1 MPGVGQHM
9 GGFMRI
15 WMLAVAAV
23 AAFTGSASAQDRTG
37 VTDTTIKIGV
47 PGPLTGPNASF
58 ASAVYGVQAY
68 YNYVNENGGVAGR
81 KIEVIMADTVCNEAK
96 GIAAAKKLISQD
108 NVFAINGGVCSGVA
122 LAMRPVIEESG
133 VPWIVS
139 TAVNQK
145 ISSPIAKNI
154 FHASQTSEA
163 AGQAFT
169 KFMLSKPDTKK
180 IGIITHTN
188 EWSKGYRDPM
198 VAALKAKGIEPVAE
212 VVLERG
218 QTDATAQVLKLKE
231 AAPDF
236 VVAIL
241 YEPEIVVFLR
251 DAQKLG
257 LDALKFGGL
266 GADFQRTENRLGS
279 REPMKNFIQLFQF
292 KDTMDGAGMKAA
304 RAIIEPRLPPGEKLT
319 DFSFYGPGS
328 AAAIVH
334 VLKKI
339 GRDLT
344 REKFI
349 AEFEQLRDF
358 DTGML
363 AGKLNY
369 SPTNHQGAEDLYVI
383 GYDKDGKIAIY
394 QSWGKL
400 ASQ

>member
-1 MPGVGQHM
+1 
-9 GGFMRI
+9 MRS
-15 WMLAVAAV
+15 WVSGLAIVVTTLAGI
-23 AAFTGSASAQDRTG
+23 AAFSDNAVAQDRTG
-37 VTDTTIKIGV
+37 ITDTTIKIGV

-58 ASAVYGVQAY
+58 SSAVYGIQAY
-68 YNYVNENGGVAGR
+68 YNYMNEKGGVHGR
-81 KIEVIMADTVCNEAK
+81 KIEVIMADTACNEAK
-96 GIAAAKKLISQD
+96 GIAAGKKMISQD
-108 NVFAINGGVCSGVA
+108 QVFLINGGVCSGVA

-133 VPWIVS
+133 VPWVVS

-145 ISSPIAKNI
+145 ISSPLAKNI

-163 AGQAFT
+163 AGQAFA
-169 KFMLSKPDTKK
+169 KFMLSRPDTKK
-180 IGIITHTN
+180 IGIIAHTN

-198 VAALKAKGIEPVAE
+198 VEALKAKGIEPAVE

-231 AAPDF
+231 AGLDF

-257 LDALKFGGL
+257 LETTKFGGL
-266 GADFQRTENRLGS
+266 GADFLRTENRLGS
-279 REPMKNFIQLFQF
+279 RDPMKNFIQLFQF
-292 KDTMDGAGMKAA
+292 KDVIDGAGMKEA
-304 RAIIEPRLPPGEKLT
+304 RAIIEPRLPQGEKLT

-334 VLKKI
+334 VLNKI

-369 SPTNHQGAEDLYVI
+369 SSTNHQGAVDVNVI

-394 QSWGKL
+394 SAWGKL
-400 ASQ
+400 ATQ

>member
-1 MPGVGQHM
+1 MEFGGMRGWAAIFVGLV
-9 GGFMRI
+9 GC
-15 WMLAVAAV
+15 LSSAAY
-23 AAFTGSASAQDRTG
+23 AQDRTG
-37 VTDTTIKIGV
+37 VTDTAIKIGV

-58 ASAVYGVQAY
+58 GAAVYGIQAY
-68 YNYVNENGGVAGR
+68 YNYVNEKGGVHGR
-81 KIEVIMADTVCNEAK
+81 KIEIILGDDACNEAK

-108 NVFAINGGVCSGVA
+108 QVFLLNGGVCSGVA
-122 LAMRPVIEESG
+122 LAMRPVVEESG
-133 VPWIVS
+133 VPWVVS

-145 ISSPIAKNI
+145 ISNPLAKGI

-163 AGQAFT
+163 AGQAFA

-180 IGIITHTN
+180 VGIIAHTN
-188 EWSKGYRDPM
+188 EWARGYRDPM
-198 VAALKAKGIEPVAE
+198 VEALKAKGLTPVAE

-231 AAPDF
+231 AGLDF

-251 DAQKLG
+251 DSQKLG

-266 GADFQRTENRLGS
+266 GADFQGTEKRLGS
-279 REPMKNFIQLFQF
+279 REPMKNFYQLFQF
-292 KDTMDGAGMKAA
+292 KDLMDGPGMKVA
-304 RAIIEPRLPPGEKLT
+304 RDIIEPRLPAGEKLT

-328 AAAIVH
+328 AAAIVN
-334 VLKKI
+334 VLQKI

-349 AEFEQLRDF
+349 AEMEKLQGF

-369 SPTNHQGAEDLYVI
+369 SATNHQGAMDLYTI
-383 GYDKDGKIAIY
+383 GYDQSGKIAVY
-394 QSWGKL
+394 ESWGKL
-400 ASQ
+400 AAP

>member
-1 MPGVGQHM
+1 MAAAM
-9 GGFMRI
+9 
-15 WMLAVAAV
+15 VA
-23 AAFTGSASAQDRTG
+23 GSALAQDRTG
-37 VTDTTIKIGV
+37 VTETTIKIGV

-58 ASAVYGVQAY
+58 AAAVYGVQAY
-68 YNYVNENGGVAGR
+68 YNYVNEKGGVHGR
-81 KIEVIMADTVCNEAK
+81 KIEIIMADTQCNEAK

-108 NVFAINGGVCSGVA
+108 QVFLINGGVCSGVA

-133 VPWIVS
+133 VPWVVS

-163 AGQAFT
+163 AGQAFA
-169 KFMLSKPDTKK
+169 KFMLSRPGTKK
-180 IGIITHTN
+180 IGIIAHTN

-198 VAALKAKGIEPVAE
+198 VAALKAQGIDPIEE

-231 AAPDF
+231 AGLDF

-251 DAQKLG
+251 DAHKLG
-257 LDALKFGGL
+257 LEAIKFGGL
-266 GADFQRTENRLGS
+266 GADFQKTENRLGS
-279 REPMKNFIQLFQF
+279 KEPMRNFIQLFQF
-292 KDTMDGAGMKAA
+292 KDVVDGAGMKAA
-304 RAIIEPRLPPGEKLT
+304 REIIESRLPPGEKLT

-328 AAAIVH
+328 AAAIVA
-334 VLKKI
+334 VLTKI

-349 AEFEQLRDF
+349 SEFEKLRDF

-369 SPTNHQGAEDLYVI
+369 SPTNHQGAVDLNVI
-383 GYDKDGKIAIY
+383 GYDKEGKITIY
-394 QSWGKL
+394 EAWGKP
-400 ASQ
+400 APR

>member
-1 MPGVGQHM
+1 MRSWAARIAIVACFVA
-9 GGFMRI
+9 GG
-15 WMLAVAAV
+15 AV
-23 AAFTGSASAQDRTG
+23 AQDRTG
-37 VTDTTIKIGV
+37 ITDTSIKIGV

-68 YNYVNENGGVAGR
+68 YNYVNETGGVHGR

-96 GIAAAKKLISQD
+96 GIAATKKLISQD
-108 NVFAINGGVCSGVA
+108 KVFLINGGVCSGVA

-133 VPWIVS
+133 VPWVVS

-145 ISSPIAKNI
+145 ISSPLAKNI

-163 AGQAFT
+163 AGHAFA
-169 KFMLSKPDTKK
+169 KFMLSRPDTKK
-180 IGIITHTN
+180 IGVIAHTN
-188 EWSKGYRDPM
+188 EWAKGYRDPM
-198 VAALKAKGIEPVAE
+198 VEALKAKGIEPAIE

-231 AAPDF
+231 AALDF

-251 DAQKLG
+251 DAHKLG
-257 LDALKFGGL
+257 LDAIKFGGL

-279 REPMKNFIQLFQF
+279 REPMQNFIQLFQF
-292 KDTMDGAGMKAA
+292 KDVVDGPGMKAA
-304 RAIIEPRLPPGEKLT
+304 RAIIEPRLPAGDKLT

-334 VLKKI
+334 VLNKI

-349 AEFEQLRDF
+349 AEYEQLRDF

-369 SPTNHQGAEDLYVI
+369 SPTNHQGAVDLNVI
-383 GYDKDGKIAIY
+383 GYDKNGKIAIY

-400 ASQ
+400 APQ

>member
-1 MPGVGQHM
+1 MGTGV
-9 GGFMRI
+9 
-15 WMLAVAAV
+15 
-23 AAFTGSASAQDRTG
+23 AFAQDRTG
-37 VTDTTIKIGV
+37 ITDTSIKIGV

-58 ASAVYGVQAY
+58 ASAVYGIQAY
-68 YNYVNENGGVAGR
+68 YNYVNEKGGVHGR
-81 KIEVIMADTVCNEAK
+81 KIEVILGDTVCNEAK

-108 NVFAINGGVCSGVA
+108 NVFLINGGVCSGVA

-145 ISSPIAKNI
+145 ISSPLAKNI

-163 AGQAFT
+163 AGQAFA

-180 IGIITHTN
+180 IGVIAHTN

-198 VAALKAKGIEPVAE
+198 VDALKAKGISPAVE

-231 AAPDF
+231 AGLDF

-251 DAQKLG
+251 DAHKLG
-257 LDALKFGGL
+257 LDAIKFGGL
-266 GADFQRTENRLGS
+266 GADFQRTEGRLGS
-279 REPMKNFIQLFQF
+279 KEPMNNFIQLFQF
-292 KDTMDGAGMKAA
+292 KDVMDGAGMKEA
-304 RAIIEPRLPPGEKLT
+304 RAIIEPRLAQGEKLT

-328 AAAIVH
+328 SAAIVH
-334 VLKKI
+334 VLNKI

-369 SPTNHQGAEDLYVI
+369 SATNHQGAVDLNVI
-383 GYDKDGKIAIY
+383 GYDKSGKIAIY
-394 QSWGKL
+394 ESWGKL
-400 ASQ
+400 APK